1 MPCPSV
7 LSTVNSERRDMKVSE
22 IKGQLDFFTDA
33 LFQTG
38 YDLGW
43 NSVLEEFE
51 QESDREHNLGN
62 TTTAEIIRRT
72 IQKIRGEMDDVA

>member
-1 MPCPSV
+1 
-7 LSTVNSERRDMKVSE
+7 MKVSE

-43 NSVLEEFE
+43 NSVLEEL
-51 QESDREHNLGN
+51 QQHSDREWNIGN
-62 TTTAEIIRRT
+62 TTSAEIIRKAIKE
-72 IQKIRGEMDDVA
+72 IQGEWNDVA